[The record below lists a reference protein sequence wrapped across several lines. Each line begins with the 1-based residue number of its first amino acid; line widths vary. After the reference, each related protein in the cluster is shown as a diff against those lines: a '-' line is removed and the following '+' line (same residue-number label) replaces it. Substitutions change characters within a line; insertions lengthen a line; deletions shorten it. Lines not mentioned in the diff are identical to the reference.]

1 MNHGVE
7 PMTLFPGA
15 ARATHTDAARATP
28 THAARGT
35 HIDAERG
42 AHIHATRPAHNTHT
56 ARAARPGIWRAAA
69 VAAMVALTGCA
80 APTPASPEQAGEQPP
95 PAGPAQAVEQRATAR
110 WKALL
115 AGDIKQAYGF
125 TTPSYRA
132 VTSLERYSADLG
144 GVATWIGAQVVRVEC
159 ATEKCTA
166 VVKIEAKPIFT
177 TPYRGTIT
185 TAVDET
191 WLLEDGQWWLYQK
204 L

>member
-1 MNHGVE
+1 
-7 PMTLFPGA
+7 MTLFPGA
-15 ARATHTDAARATP
+15 ARATHIHAARATH

-42 AHIHATRPAHNTHT
+42 AHIHAARPAHTRT
-56 ARAARPGIWRAAA
+56 ARAARPGRPGIWRAAA

-80 APTPASPEQAGEQPP
+80 APTPASPEQA
-95 PAGPAQAVEQRATAR
+95 VEQRANAR

-125 TTPSYRA
+125 ITPSYRA

>member
-15 ARATHTDAARATP
+15 ARATHIHAARATH

-42 AHIHATRPAHNTHT
+42 AHIHAARPAHTRT
-56 ARAARPGIWRAAA
+56 ARAARPGRPGIWRAAA

-80 APTPASPEQAGEQPP
+80 APTPASPEQA
-95 PAGPAQAVEQRATAR
+95 VEQRANAR

-125 TTPSYRA
+125 ITPSYRA

>member
-15 ARATHTDAARATP
+15 ARATHT
-28 THAARGT
+28 HAARGT
-35 HIDAERG
+35 HIDTERG
-42 AHIHATRPAHNTHT
+42 AHIHAARPAHTHT

-80 APTPASPEQAGEQPP
+80 APTPASPEQA
-95 PAGPAQAVEQRATAR
+95 VEQRANAR

-125 TTPSYRA
+125 ITPSYRA
-132 VTSLERYSADLG
+132 VTSLERYSAALG

-166 VVKIEAKPIFT
+166 VVKIEAKPIFP
-177 TPYRGTIT
+177 TPYKGTIT

-191 WLLEDGQWWLYQK
+191 WLLADGQGWPEQK

>member
-15 ARATHTDAARATP
+15 ARATHT
-28 THAARGT
+28 HAARGT

-42 AHIHATRPAHNTHT
+42 AHIHAARPPPTHTTPPPPPPISPPPPPAHPPPARPAP
-56 ARAARPGIWRAAA
+56 PGICRAAA
-69 VAAMVALTGCA
+69 VAALVALTGCA
-80 APTPASPEQAGEQPP
+80 APPPASPEQA
-95 PAGPAQAVEQRATAR
+95 VEQRANAR

-144 GVATWIGAQVVRVEC
+144 GVATWIGGQGGRVEC
-159 ATEKCTA
+159 AAEKCTA
-166 VVKIEAKPIFT
+166 V
-177 TPYRGTIT
+177 
-185 TAVDET
+185 
-191 WLLEDGQWWLYQK
+191 
-204 L
+204 

>member
-15 ARATHTDAARATP
+15 ARATHTDAARAAHIHAARATH

-42 AHIHATRPAHNTHT
+42 AHIHAARPAHTHT
-56 ARAARPGIWRAAA
+56 ARAARPGRPGIWRAAA

-80 APTPASPEQAGEQPP
+80 APTPASPEQA
-95 PAGPAQAVEQRATAR
+95 VEQRANAR

-125 TTPSYRA
+125 ITPSYRA

-177 TPYRGTIT
+177 TPYKGTIT